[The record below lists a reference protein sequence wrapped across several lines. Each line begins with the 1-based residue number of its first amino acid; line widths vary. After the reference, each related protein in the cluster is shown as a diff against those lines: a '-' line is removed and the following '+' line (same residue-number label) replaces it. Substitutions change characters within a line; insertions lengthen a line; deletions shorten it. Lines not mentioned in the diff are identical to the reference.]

1 MNVHAALAVSAL
13 VASAA
18 LFLTQSSRVLAVVA
32 LVASGVEVA
41 MALGVVHL
49 AIAHLPLRI
58 VLALALAVP
67 GLIAWFRAGA
77 KTAASAAA
85 IVAFVGGLQVVSE
98 LAPRL

>member
-18 LFLTQSSRVLAVVA
+18 LFFTAPSRLLAVIA

-41 MALGVVHL
+41 MTLGVVHL

-67 GLIAWFRAGA
+67 GLLAWFRSAA
-77 KTAASAAA
+77 KTATSAAA
-85 IVAFVGGLQVVSE
+85 IVAFVGALQVASE
-98 LAPRL
+98 LGPRL

>member
-1 MNVHAALAVSAL
+1 MSLHAALAVSAL

-18 LFLTQSSRVLAVVA
+18 LFLTAPSRVLAVIA

-49 AIAHLPLRI
+49 AVAHLPLRI
-58 VLALALAVP
+58 VLALALAIP
-67 GLIAWFRAGA
+67 GLIAWFRSGA
-77 KTAASAAA
+77 KSATSAAA

-98 LAPRL
+98 LGHRL

>member
-18 LFLTQSSRVLAVVA
+18 LFFTAPSRLLAVIA
-32 LVASGVEVA
+32 LVASGIEVA
-41 MALGVVHL
+41 MTLGVVHL

-67 GLIAWFRAGA
+67 GVLAWFRAGA

-85 IVAFVGGLQVVSE
+85 IVAFVGALQVASA
-98 LAPRL
+98 LGPRL

>member
-18 LFLTQSSRVLAVVA
+18 LFLTAPSRLLAVIA

-41 MALGVVHL
+41 MTLGVVHL

-67 GLIAWFRAGA
+67 GLLAWFRSGA
-77 KTAASAAA
+77 KAATSAAA
-85 IVAFVGGLQVVSE
+85 IIAFVGALQVVSE
-98 LAPRL
+98 LGPRL